1 MPIRERNLSPSL
13 AAKIAQM
20 GIFLSPNAHIIY
32 VDSGHA
38 ATGTGKPGSNPRN
51 PLSTINAAFTVADTA
66 VTASNGDVVLV
77 MPGHTENI
85 TNATDL
91 APDVVG
97 VNIVGL
103 GRGSDRPTL
112 TFTATGSNIPIS
124 AANITMSNFLMTIS
138 GTIDVVVGIT
148 VSAADVLLRDIEMR
162 EAAIDDQFVDAIQGA
177 TCARLHVDGFKF
189 VGATAS
195 DQATQSAINITDTS
209 TEIEISRFNLL
220 GSFTEG
226 AIELAATTDT
236 YIHHGRIEQRHTSRD
251 ECIRTATTTTGYI
264 ESVRL
269 RTATDDTA
277 GMDAISGDTDMQLY
291 DIGIVNADAEMAAE
305 GALTDQW
312 RIDNTATTNSPFN
325 ASMV

>member
-1 MPIRERNLSPSL
+1 MAITEQDLAPGL
-13 AAKIAQM
+13 AAKVAQM
-20 GIFLSPNAHIIY
+20 GIFLSPNANVIY

-38 ATGTGKPGSNPRN
+38 STGTGKPGSDPRN
-51 PLSTINAAFTVADTA
+51 PLSTIQGALTAANTA
-66 VTASNGDVVLV
+66 VTASNGDLIVV
-77 MPGHTENI
+77 MPGHTESI

-91 APDVVG
+91 APAIVG
-97 VNIVGL
+97 VNILGL

-124 AANITMSNFLMTIS
+124 AANITMSNFLITCS

-148 VSAADVLLRDIEMR
+148 VSAADVLLKDIEIR

-177 TCARLHVDGFKF
+177 TCARLVVDGFKF

-195 DQATQSAINITDTS
+195 DQATQSALNITDTS
-209 TEIEISRFNLL
+209 TEIEITNFNLL
-220 GSFTEG
+220 GSFEQG

-277 GMDAISGDTDMQLY
+277 GMDAISGDIDMQLY
-291 DIGIVNADAEMAAE
+291 DIGIVNADAEIAMQHPISD
-305 GALTDQW
+305 LD
-312 RIDNTATTNSPFN
+312 RNDNVTTTNFPFN